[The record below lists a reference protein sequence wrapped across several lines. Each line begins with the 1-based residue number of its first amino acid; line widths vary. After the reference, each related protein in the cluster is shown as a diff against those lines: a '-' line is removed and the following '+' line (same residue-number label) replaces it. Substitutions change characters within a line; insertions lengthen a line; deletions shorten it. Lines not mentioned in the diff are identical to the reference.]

1 MADRLEPAF
10 SIPKDFKIHE
20 VRPRVPAV
28 LQGVAA
34 LAAPTPPPPLG
45 PLAAFEGTWIG
56 IGFNTIFRPQKR
68 TFPLPHPAP
77 GDNLLELNLTSE
89 TLSFSRVWARSP
101 IAACFRTTS
110 SSTASP
116 MFSRSMT

>member
-1 MADRLEPAF
+1 MRNATPKQSPEAF
-10 SIPKDFKIHE
+10 LFNKLMEHQNGRPSRSSLFHPKDFKIHE
-20 VRPRVPAV
+20 VRPRAPAV

-34 LAAPTPPPPLG
+34 LAAAPPPPPLG

-56 IGFNTIFRPQKR
+56 IGFNTIFRPQKQ

-89 TLSFSRVWARSP
+89 TLSFS
-101 IAACFRTTS
+101 
-110 SSTASP
+110 
-116 MFSRSMT
+116 